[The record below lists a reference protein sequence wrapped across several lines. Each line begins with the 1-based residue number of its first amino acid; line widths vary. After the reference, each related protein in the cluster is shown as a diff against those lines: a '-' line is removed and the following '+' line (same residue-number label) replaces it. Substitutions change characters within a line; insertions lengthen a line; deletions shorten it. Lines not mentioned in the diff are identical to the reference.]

1 MSNNINIKS
10 ELLDFSS
17 AFYSEKQKKIA
28 SDVFDLLQELNLDE
42 LSTYAGFLMFSDLS
56 NSLVVNSLSAKFGKI
71 VLQKI
76 ELLQRLGNISFPDS
90 KKQITI
96 LRKQFIEIADDLSI
110 IFIKLAERLAA
121 LRFSETENSSE
132 LTKIADECLNLY
144 SPIAHRLGL
153 RVIYQQMDDIAFKYL
168 FPEDYHK
175 LFKAVQKRRDQLEKK
190 LREMNADLAL
200 KLRENKIKA
209 SIQSRVK
216 RLYSIYLKL
225 KNKGVTFDDVFDLM
239 ALRIIVEKIEDC
251 YFVLGIVH
259 SSWVPIEGRFR
270 DWVTY
275 PKPNGYRSIQ
285 TTVLNRKGD
294 KLEIQI
300 RTQEMH
306 RQAEFGSAAHWAYK
320 EGEIV
325 KDKTDWIARLKEFL
339 ETDEY
344 FNNPYELQ
352 ELLKSEQK
360 RDFIHV
366 LTPKGDIKTLRK
378 DSTPIDFAYA
388 IHTDLGSKVSGAKV
402 NGKLTKL
409 TTTLKSGDVV
419 EIISSKN
426 AKPSR
431 DWLNYIKTQKARSKI
446 LIWLKKH
453 ENDQLVADGKR
464 IWEKFKKQYRTKLGN
479 NADEQSFKSNLSNIG
494 FKSPEDF
501 YSAISINS
509 IKCSQTL
516 LRKLYPLAFESKSS
530 KKKINERDS
539 ISKPPQIKVEGMKG
553 IETKISRCCNP
564 IKGEPIIAYVT
575 SKSEIKIHSANCPYI
590 SSPAFEKEKFK
601 KAEWIASDS
610 VQTTSVKVI
619 GQDYNDM
626 LNYIVDEA
634 SGRKIIVKSINKV
647 KSNNKSICLLVEVE
661 VKDIEQ
667 LRNFISKLEKSKFI
681 DSILLN

>member
-1 MSNNINIKS
+1 LSDSKNIKTELFDFSNN
-10 ELLDFSS
+10 
-17 AFYSEKQKKIA
+17 FYSEKQKRL
-28 SDVFDLLQELNLDE
+28 SSSLLDLLIDLNLDNE
-42 LSTYAGFLMFSDLS
+42 SLISGSLLFADLS
-56 NSLVVNSLSAKFGKI
+56 NPVIVNAITTKYGKT

-110 IFIKLAERLAA
+110 IFIKLAERLAV
-121 LRFSETENSSE
+121 LKFSETENSID

-153 RVIYQQMDDIAFKYL
+153 RVIYQQMDDIAFKHL
-168 FPEDYHK
+168 FPDDYHK

-190 LREMNADLAL
+190 LRDMNTELSL
-200 KLRENKIKA
+200 KLRENNIKA

-225 KNKGVTFDDVFDLM
+225 KNKGVSLDDVFDLM
-239 ALRIIVEKIEDC
+239 ALRIIVDKVEDC

-294 KLEIQI
+294 KFEIQI

-320 EGEIV
+320 EGEKV

-344 FNNPYELQ
+344 FDNPYELQ

-360 RDFIHV
+360 RDYIHV

-402 NGKLTKL
+402 NGKLSKL

-431 DWLNYIKTQKARSKI
+431 DWLNHIKTPKARSKI

-509 IKCSQTL
+509 LKCSQTL
-516 LRKLYPLAFESKSS
+516 LRKLYPSAFESKSR
-530 KKKINERDS
+530 KKKFNEKDS
-539 ISKPPQIKVEGMKG
+539 TAKPPQIKVEGMKG
-553 IETKISRCCNP
+553 IETKLSKCCNP

-575 SKSEIKIHSANCPYI
+575 SKSEIKIHSIDCPYI
-590 SSPAFEKEKFK
+590 SSPAFEKDKFK
-601 KAEWIASDS
+601 KAEWIDTDS
-610 VQTTSVKVI
+610 VQTASMKII

-634 SGRKIIVKSINKV
+634 SGWKLIVKSLNKV
-647 KSNNKSICLLVEVE
+647 KSNNKSICLAVEVE

-667 LRNFISKLEKSKFI
+667 LRNFITKLEKSKFI
-681 DSILLN
+681 DSVILN